1 MAESFWLTCV
11 LCRYLTIHP
20 CVLSSEPLSWSVV
33 GPSQAPNDESEKSS
47 EMLCGFEAENA
58 AYIASIK
65 VDRAAVA
72 EILPSDFFYGKLLY
86 VDNKHKKQIRGF
98 ARVRREVLVSAFGGH
113 IFGRRP

>member
-33 GPSQAPNDESEKSS
+33 GPSQAPDDESEKSS

-72 EILPSDFFYGKLLY
+72 EILPSDFFFMANCFTSTINTKS
-86 VDNKHKKQIRGF
+86 K
-98 ARVRREVLVSAFGGH
+98 
-113 IFGRRP
+113 